1 MEMHQVRYFLAACE
15 ELNFTRAAN
24 RCDVSQPSLT
34 NGIKRLE
41 QDLGGPLF
49 SRGGRNVQLSAL
61 GHMVLPYL
69 KQLDECTR
77 DAKREAAAFTSL
89 NLELKPQAATE
100 VPMHISQY
108 VIAIVAFAMLNLGF
122 LANST
127 ILTTGNSVVPPSA
140 SITID
145 DIQRSIDMAPLPQEE
160 VKEPF

>member
-1 MEMHQVRYFLAACE
+1 MEMHQVRYFLAVCE

-24 RCDVSQPSLT
+24 RCDV
-34 NGIKRLE
+34 
-41 QDLGGPLF
+41 
-49 SRGGRNVQLSAL
+49 
-61 GHMVLPYL
+61 VLPYL

-89 NLELKPQAATE
+89 NLELNPQAATE
-100 VPMHISQY
+100 VPMRIPLY

-145 DIQRSIDMAPLPQEE
+145 DIQRSIDMAPLPQQE